1 VITTVRAVLASV
13 SDATAPAAVS
23 AGVRD
28 ARAASPFER
37 LQPALTAASAASK
50 RIERE
55 LAKEISDQ

>member
-13 SDATAPAAVS
+13 SDAPAPTAVS
-23 AGVRD
+23 AGVPC

-37 LQPALTAASAASK
+37 LQPALTAASAVST

-55 LAKEISDQ
+55 LAKEISDW